1 MIHATSPAA
10 LCAAG
15 LLCVGAL
22 SGCATVNTCVSW
34 VDYET
39 VQAAY
44 DDSALVVSGT
54 ALPSTGTVNIFGLN
68 VPLHE
73 IDVDEVLK
81 GEVAGT
87 LLVAGAPQTCPGPGP
102 DLLERDDA
110 IILFLI
116 HDAGTWRI
124 ITPYD
129 GVVPMPADGTL
140 PFDPE

>member
-1 MIHATSPAA
+1 MRSPAA

-22 SGCATVNTCVSW
+22 SGCAAATTCVSW

-44 DDSALVVSGT
+44 DDSTLVVSGT
-54 ALPSTGTVNIFGLN
+54 ALPSTRTVSVFGLD
-68 VPLHE
+68 VPQHE
-73 IDVDEVLK
+73 IAVDEVLK
-81 GEVAGT
+81 GEVDGT

-102 DLLERDDA
+102 DQLERDDA

-116 HDAGTWRI
+116 HDAGTWRM

-129 GVVPMPADGTL
+129 GVVPLPADGTL
-140 PFDPE
+140 PFAPD